1 MKKKVLTAAI
11 AAMCF
16 VGTVSVVPIVGVAEN
31 VQEQT
36 VLTENNDVIYG
47 IGVSKEP
54 DKTTYKIGEQLDL
67 TGLRLNGSYRMGE
80 LISTIIDEDYQE
92 LLNSNVP
99 IKIDASEFDNT
110 KAGRYHI
117 YVIYGNTKNS
127 FTVTVYDDA
136 INTTIAVTETK
147 PVTTITTSVNDPSLQ
162 ISVVTVTIMDISGD
176 NILVKPVDGSP
187 ELKSSNKFS
196 LSSKQ
201 LPANLNPKVGMKL
214 EILYSGGINETY
226 PAQFANVQKITVV
239 SETANDKEA
248 QKPLISEDDILE
260 LSKKGDELTW
270 SDFEKYEFTD
280 IGDGTN
286 IWQFVIKNSGSK
298 LLVIG
303 RDLKEKPEHI
313 NCVWGNG
320 AEFDIR
326 TEDLTPWFYDD
337 SSSINGDANSNGNE
351 TCYSGGNCEDGEMI
365 VPETE
370 DGKTVTEVFIQFNDN
385 VKTLK
390 IPATVN
396 KVDIIKCLNL
406 VKIEVSKDNP
416 YLCTVDGVI
425 YSKDMKKLVFYPSSK
440 SGTEFIVPDTVEV
453 IGEGAFNY
461 AQNLKTVKLP
471 DGVKIIKDS
480 AFFGT
485 KITDFELPETLT
497 DIEQYAFSENNSLTS
512 ITLPASLKHAESPF
526 LECGA
531 LTEIVI
537 LHEMG
542 DEHFESSGPRNPDD
556 DYYSALLRNGSN
568 ITVFVPD
575 NSYEDYNKYYKDR
588 WKCKNIL
595 PLSKY
600 EKNTIKGDTNCDGSV
615 DMADVVLIM
624 QALANPNKYGIN
636 GTAEHH
642 LTEQGRLNADVDG
655 DGLTVGDAQSIQLK
669 LLGIVESKTNSDL
682 KDIVSIRTP
691 YDPIMSNWSG
701 IGILLEFD
709 SSDYQITL
717 FAEDGHFTYWDINKG
732 SGPIKDVGITY
743 EVGKNGYI
751 FWTPD
756 DLKYPD
762 DYETEIIVK
771 GTSSNKS
778 VELGRIYITG
788 GERST
793 LIASLEKP
801 DSAIDPMQPEIQ
813 PLGVGGIDE
822 AITLISNYDLNNYD
836 KVYHDSYKKMFERFK
851 NDGFIYQVTENETI
865 KENNNR
871 GVALFPY
878 AKYEDIGVGYY
889 VTFKEKNYH
898 IMFYYADAE
907 VLTETEGIA
916 EYLKKRMGRSS
927 DKIVK
932 IQDKDVSLLFPE
944 NGQCYANAFIDK
956 NHYFDVI
963 GAVSEDELIEFL
975 NAFEYGK
982 LNLKSDKR
990 LKLIDD
996 TIKSINVT
1004 SLPKGYDFTFTDS
1017 KAQKFIDFLSDME
1030 LTDEFSEDPGQ
1041 LNGMT
1046 WVIKLEYQN
1055 NDTMTLYDIGGYIRS
1070 ENDSWLKYEYDYDS
1084 PLDTLIWELS
1094 K

>member
-1 MKKKVLTAAI
+1 MKKRVLTAAI

-16 VGTVSVVPIVGVAEN
+16 VGTAPVSAVPITGVAEN
-31 VQEQT
+31 LQEQT
-36 VLTENNDVIYG
+36 VLTENND
-47 IGVSKEP
+47 
-54 DKTTYKIGEQLDL
+54 
-67 TGLRLNGSYRMGE
+67 
-80 LISTIIDEDYQE
+80 
-92 LLNSNVP
+92 
-99 IKIDASEFDNT
+99 A
-110 KAGRYHI
+110 
-117 YVIYGNTKNS
+117 
-127 FTVTVYDDA
+127 VT
-136 INTTIAVTETK
+136 TTIAVTGTQ
-147 PVTTITTSVNDPSLQ
+147 PVTTITMPVLDDPTIQ
-162 ISVVTVTIMDISGD
+162 TEVVTVTVMDVSGD
-176 NILVKPVDGSP
+176 NILVKPVDSSP
-187 ELKSSNKFS
+187 ELNSSDKFY
-196 LSSKQ
+196 LSSKK
-201 LPANLNPKVGMKL
+201 LPDDIKPKVGMKL
-214 EILYSGGINETY
+214 EITYKGGILVTF
-226 PAQFANVQKITVV
+226 PGQFANVQNVVVVKEDTVK
-239 SETANDKEA
+239 EDPTLLKGTKDMTLNDVMRLA
-248 QKPLISEDDILE
+248 E
-260 LSKKGDELTW
+260 LGDELDW
-270 SDFEKYEFTD
+270 ADFKDY
-280 IGDGTN
+280 
-286 IWQFVIKNSGSK
+286 K
-298 LLVIG
+298 G
-303 RDLKEKPEHI
+303 RDVGSGLYIWEYKLEGGFVLDVGGDIQKKPIYILLSHDNDKGI
-313 NCVWGNG
+313 
-320 AEFDIR
+320 DIR
-326 TEDLTPWFYDD
+326 TEDVKEYIASTVTPVVDD
-337 SSSINGDANSNGNE
+337 PSIMTSDYTMTVTVIEINGS
-351 TCYSGGNCEDGEMI
+351 S
-365 VPETE
+365 
-370 DGKTVTEVFIQFNDN
+370 
-385 VKTLK
+385 L
-390 IPATVN
+390 
-396 KVDIIKCLNL
+396 L
-406 VKIEVSKDNP
+406 VKNVE
-416 YLCTVDGVI
+416 
-425 YSKDMKKLVFYPSSK
+425 SS
-440 SGTEFIVPDTVEV
+440 GDV
-453 IGEGAFNY
+453 
-461 AQNLKTVKLP
+461 L
-471 DGVKIIKDS
+471 
-480 AFFGT
+480 
-485 KITDFELPETLT
+485 
-497 DIEQYAFSENNSLTS
+497 
-512 ITLPASLKHAESPF
+512 TLPANKLDNGIKPVVGMK
-526 LECGA
+526 LEVTYNGGILEDYPA
-531 LTEIVI
+531 MFGNIQKVTVLSETTEIVA
-537 LHEMG
+537 G
-542 DEHFESSGPRNPDD
+542 D
-556 DYYSALLRNGSN
+556 A
-568 ITVFVPD
+568 
-575 NSYEDYNKYYKDR
+575 
-588 WKCKNIL
+588 
-595 PLSKY
+595 
-600 EKNTIKGDTNCDGSV
+600 NCDGSV
-615 DMADVVLIM
+615 DMADAVMIM

-642 LTEQGRLNADVDG
+642 LTEQGKLNGDMDG
-655 DGLTVGDAQSIQLK
+655 DGLTVGDAQAIQRK
-669 LLGIVESKTNSDL
+669 LLGLDSESSEIEPEL
-682 KDIVSIRTP
+682 GDIVSIKTP
-691 YDPIMSNWSG
+691 YRPAMSDWSG

-732 SGPIKDVGITY
+732 SGPIKDVGTTY

-756 DLKYPD
+756 DFNYPED
-762 DYETEIIVK
+762 FETEIIVK

-778 VELGRIYITG
+778 VELGRIYVTR

-793 LIASLEKP
+793 LIASLGKP

-944 NGQCYANAFIDK
+944 NGQCYANAFIDE
-956 NHYFDVI
+956 NHYFDII

-990 LKLIDD
+990 LKLIDN
-996 TIKSINVT
+996 TIKSVNVT

-1030 LTDEFSEDPGQ
+1030 LTDDFSEDPGQ

-1055 NDTMTLYDIGGYIRS
+1055 NETMTLYDIGGYIRS

>member
-1 MKKKVLTAAI
+1 MKKRVLAAAI

-16 VGTVSVVPIVGVAEN
+16 VGTVPFSVVPIVGVAEN

-36 VLTENNDVIYG
+36 VLTENNDAIYG
-47 IGVSKEP
+47 IGISKAP
-54 DKTTYKIGEQLDL
+54 DKTTYKIGEQLNL

-80 LISTIIDEDYQE
+80 LISTIIDEDYQD

-136 INTTIAVTETK
+136 ITTTITVTETK
-147 PVTTITTSVNDPSLQ
+147 PVTTITMPVLDDPTIQ
-162 ISVVTVTIMDISGD
+162 TEVVTVTVMSVNGD
-176 NILVKPVDGSP
+176 DILVKPVDGSP

-196 LSSKQ
+196 LS
-201 LPANLNPKVGMKL
+201 ANKFPDDIKPKAGMKL
-214 EILYSGGINETY
+214 EITYNGGILETY
-226 PAQFANVQKITVV
+226 PAQFGNVQKIVAVKDDTLK
-239 SETANDKEA
+239 NDG
-248 QKPLISEDDILE
+248 ILLKGTKDMTLNDVMRLAE
-260 LSKKGDELTW
+260 KGDELDW
-270 SDFEKYEFTD
+270 SDFKDYKGRDVGSGLHIWEYKLEDGYVLDVGGDIQKKPIYILLSHDNDKGIDIRTNDVKEYIASSVMPVSEISKNSALQEFADD
-280 IGDGTN
+280 INKFLIANSIAGSAY
-286 IWQFVIKNSGSK
+286 VIKNDGVDK
-298 LLVIG
+298 LLITYDGHLDKIKAYIAKKGIDESLVTYEQPH
-303 RDLKEKPEHI
+303 D
-313 NCVWGNG
+313 
-320 AEFDIR
+320 DISNV
-326 TEDLTPWFYDD
+326 LYHK
-337 SSSINGDANSNGNE
+337 GDAN
-351 TCYSGGNCEDGEMI
+351 
-365 VPETE
+365 
-370 DGKTVTEVFIQFNDN
+370 
-385 VKTLK
+385 
-390 IPATVN
+390 
-396 KVDIIKCLNL
+396 
-406 VKIEVSKDNP
+406 
-416 YLCTVDGVI
+416 
-425 YSKDMKKLVFYPSSK
+425 
-440 SGTEFIVPDTVEV
+440 
-453 IGEGAFNY
+453 
-461 AQNLKTVKLP
+461 
-471 DGVKIIKDS
+471 
-480 AFFGT
+480 
-485 KITDFELPETLT
+485 
-497 DIEQYAFSENNSLTS
+497 
-512 ITLPASLKHAESPF
+512 
-526 LECGA
+526 
-531 LTEIVI
+531 
-537 LHEMG
+537 
-542 DEHFESSGPRNPDD
+542 
-556 DYYSALLRNGSN
+556 
-568 ITVFVPD
+568 
-575 NSYEDYNKYYKDR
+575 
-588 WKCKNIL
+588 
-595 PLSKY
+595 
-600 EKNTIKGDTNCDGSV
+600 CDGQV
-615 DMADVVLIM
+615 DLSDAVMIM
-624 QALANPNKYGIN
+624 QALANPNKYGID

-655 DGLTVGDAQSIQLK
+655 DGLTVGDAQDIQLK
-669 LLGIVESKTNSDL
+669 LLGIVDSKTNSDL
-682 KDIVSIRTP
+682 KDVVSIRTP

-732 SGPIKDVGITY
+732 SGPIKDVGTTY

-822 AITLISNYDLNNYD
+822 AITLISNCDLNNYD

-865 KENNNR
+865 KVNNNR

-878 AKYEDIGVGYY
+878 ARYEDIGVGYY

-898 IMFYYADAE
+898 IMFYYADTE
-907 VLTETEGIA
+907 VLTETDGIA

-944 NGQCYANAFIDK
+944 NGQCYANAFIDE

-963 GAVSEDELIEFL
+963 GAVSKDELIEFL

-990 LKLIDD
+990 LKLIDS
-996 TIKSINVT
+996 TIKSVNVT

-1030 LTDEFSEDPGQ
+1030 LTDDFSEDPGQ

-1055 NDTMTLYDIGGYIRS
+1055 NETMTLYDIGGYIRS

-1084 PLDTLIWELS
+1084 PLNTLIWELS